1 MKKLSTQNAII
12 LDTETTG
19 LDSQAE
25 IVEFTA
31 ICAHTG
37 KVIVNE
43 LVKPTCSIPA
53 EATAIH
59 GITDEDVKDA

>member
-19 LDSQAE
+19 LGSQAE

-31 ICAHTG
+31 I
-37 KVIVNE
+37 
-43 LVKPTCSIPA
+43 
-53 EATAIH
+53 
-59 GITDEDVKDA
+59 